1 MATLIAQRSTYWNGT
16 GTGTPYTDGDMM
28 WWWNIYYDQSES
40 TSSNNR
46 TKIIV
51 DYYICTYKQTSAY
64 ADVISYGSGSMY
76 CKINGE
82 NIGTINYSAGDI
94 VVGDN
99 YNLRYIGTKT
109 KYIQHNDDGTGS
121 FTWQGQGV
129 GRGTSASTYYVPTIQ
144 RSSVLSNVSNFDV
157 DNGVT
162 VNTTKY
168 VGNFFDK
175 LEIYAG
181 STLIKTIKGFTSSK
195 ITFSETDLNNIYKAI
210 PIDDYGTFTFVLK
223 TYSNSEYTDQVGSE
237 SRKFAT
243 GYLKIVLPTFE
254 NYTYE
259 DINPTTLTLTGN
271 KSNVLIHRYSTVE
284 ITVPQQYL
292 ATANTRGA
300 TISHYLFNEQRTN
313 YTTGATSVVTEPHYN
328 FDYECIMGYAV
339 DNRGT
344 SSICIAKIFTKDV
357 DYIYYED
364 VTKDDNAVA
373 TRSNNGVGSELTLSF
388 SGKWWNKSFGSVTN
402 SITATYKY
410 KKSKDTSYTDATDP
424 IALTINENK
433 YSFAGKIKGDQSDG
447 GFDISESYD
456 IIVTVED
463 ELSSVEIKYTVPA
476 GEPAIALYKN
486 KVSLGAMYDESLG
499 GTQIWGDAYYNGNP
513 LGTND
518 VSFASMVTNFS
529 NKSITANDT
538 RITGFTD
545 AVSHG
550 DYTAS
555 TSDNQ
560 LIIKNTSLCQISGA
574 TCGNGFSWLRLIIYE
589 ASNESSN
596 NRIVSMLL
604 SQPGGNGYWAL
615 ALPTATVSLDPNK
628 TYYLRML
635 AAPYNNSTF
644 RMNDGF
650 GNAYTWMSA
659 LKIK

>member
-175 LEIYAG
+175 LEIYANDTYIN
-181 STLIKTIKGFTSSK
+181 SIKGFTSRT

-210 PIDDYGTFTFVLK
+210 PSNHYGNFTFVLK
-223 TYSNSEYTDQVGSE
+223 TYSDSGYTNQVGSE

-259 DINPTTLTLTGN
+259 DINTTTLALTGN
-271 KSNVLIHRYSTVE
+271 KSHLIHKYSNVK

-300 TISHYLFNEQRTN
+300 TISHYLFNDKKVPYSN
-313 YTTGATSVVTEPHYN
+313 GATSVTSTHN
-328 FDYECIMGYAV
+328 KFDYECIMGYAV
-339 DNRGT
+339 DTRGT
-344 SSICIAKIFTKDV
+344 SSICVAKVFTENV

-364 VTKDDNAVA
+364 ISKDDTAIA
-373 TRSNNGVGSELTLSF
+373 TRSNNGVGSNVTISF

-402 SITATYKY
+402 SVSATYKY
-410 KKSKDTSYTDATDP
+410 KKSKASSYSSASSLS
-424 IALTINENK
+424 LTKSGNK
-433 YSFAGKIKGDQSDG
+433 YSFSSQITGDQSDG

-456 IIVTVED
+456 IIVTVKD
-463 ELSSVEIKYTVPA
+463 KLSSIQIKYTVPA

-486 KVSLGAMYDESLG
+486 KASLGAMYDESLG
-499 GTQIWGDAYYNGNP
+499 GTQIWGDLYKDGIPFNP
-513 LGTND
+513 VD
-518 VSFASMVTNFS
+518 VSFASMTTNFTT
-529 NKSITANDT
+529 KHITANDT
-538 RITGFTD
+538 RITGFTN
-545 AVSHG
+545 AISYG
-550 DYTAS
+550 DYEAS
-555 TSDNQ
+555 TSNNQ
-560 LIIKNTSLCQISGA
+560 LVIRNTTLCQISGSV
-574 TCGNGFSWLRLIIYE
+574 CGNGYGWLRLIIYNADDE
-589 ASNESSN
+589 EDNMTATM
-596 NRIVSMLL
+596 VLT
-604 SQPGGNGYWAL
+604 QFGGNEYWA
-615 ALPTATVSLDPNK
+615 AAVPTVIIKLDPEK
-628 TYYLRML
+628 TYYLRMI
-635 AAPYNNSTF
+635 AAPYNGSEFAMNS
-644 RMNDGF
+644 GF
-650 GNAYTWMSA
+650 GASNTWMTA